1 MLDRELAQERLD
13 ALAKLGE
20 ENMRQ
25 ILKGLSSA
33 ERWEFVEVVEE
44 TMKAAG
50 DFSLVRAC
58 WLRQLQN
65 NRLAWMEEGV
75 RALFQLQR
83 EVLGRAA

>member
-33 ERWEFVEVVEE
+33 ERWEFVEVVKE
-44 TMKAAG
+44 TMAAP
-50 DFSLVRAC
+50 SMLV
-58 WLRQLQN
+58 
-65 NRLAWMEEGV
+65 EGGCSE
-75 RALFQLQR
+75 L
-83 EVLGRAA
+83 E